1 MEKVTTLREASD
13 ELNEVMNQLEQQS
26 IQISSFV
33 NKITRISGQT
43 NLLALNA
50 TIEAS
55 RAGAEGRGF
64 AVVAEEVRKLAYESA
79 EAAEQITTLNG
90 RTFDVTSKAKIS
102 LEKVNNQIKDT
113 NTLADD
119 AMTHLKMIKEMNMQ
133 INENSLSV
141 NTAVEQQSVAIQHVN
156 DIIDESLEQTIFVNK
171 HAQEIMEVG
180 EQQMD
185 SVIHLEET
193 SKGLKNLSEL
203 TLEEL
208 KAFKTA

>member
-1 MEKVTTLREASD
+1 
-13 ELNEVMNQLEQQS
+13 MNQLEQQS